1 MAESV
6 EHIVNL
12 PNSTVET
19 FGCVQNFIYTGNLY
33 DAKAGVN
40 IPDYPL
46 LMEIWKLAT
55 ELKMAPLRSAVLA
68 VMAERRQLTQ
78 SIPGT
83 DLLKQ
88 AWKETEEGSG
98 LRKMLIEWAAEHM
111 RGSPDVRNTFAKSLP
126 QEILSELVIVMS
138 DLPNTPTIVPRAIN
152 KHYLNNQ
159 NEAEYESPYAQP
171 PQKRPRKSEAA
182 TAPNGDDTFEVK
194 HTVKKPSRKSEPVT
208 RKPAKFHGRTTNN
221 SASSS
226 APAQFANDSDRD
238 LAFCRDLITRMLS
251 GPGFW
256 TRLVGHFKDPVDPVA
271 HNAPNYFSVVKR
283 PMDLKQIKA
292 KMDRNEYA
300 SSAEFEAD
308 VRLIFQNCYEYW
320 TQSDQVFKDFVELM
334 GCVSYFHLDGFCMAL
349 GVFAEFISKTQSPD
363 IKTFLS
369 SICNMSWKTMN
380 IRSSNDR
387 NILIQKYPWFDLPHF
402 PAFDVTVSSS
412 VISHLP
418 KLDNNIKNMKTLFSK
433 LRSNS
438 SEWNEVLQ

>member
-1 MAESV
+1 MDSSATQAAETAEGVTQVSSTISWHQPHPQFVILLVGKDEIPFGIQKDLLVAQSPFYREEFAKPEYKESV

-320 TQSDQVFKDFVELM
+320 TQSDQVFKDCENFER
-334 GCVSYFHLDGFCMAL
+334 YFN
-349 GVFAEFISKTQSPD
+349 EKWE
-363 IKTFLS
+363 K
-369 SICNMSWKTMN
+369 
-380 IRSSNDR
+380 R
-387 NILIQKYPWFDLPHF
+387 NKWVPP
-402 PAFDVTVSSS
+402 TVK
-412 VISHLP
+412 IETI
-418 KLDNNIKNMKTLFSK
+418 D
-433 LRSNS
+433 
-438 SEWNEVLQ
+438 